1 MSPPLSLLIRWLQ
14 VSDRSGMHGR
24 TLSGER
30 RWIFT
35 VLIRHTRSLHEILDI
50 AVALSSCRRC
60 IANMVPPAEN
70 GTPASSPS
78 AAKKQS
84 GAAAQNDGVN
94 GNGTKNT
101 AAHSRQSSDGSNGA
115 TPHKQ
120 HTPAT
125 AEHLRYGHIDFE
137 EVEEAEEDK
146 RRHYLLRK
154 PKVKQWF
161 YRGKLFRSAEGR
173 ASARIEL

>member
-1 MSPPLSLLIRWLQ
+1 MAS

-35 VLIRHTRSLHEILDI
+35 ALFRHTRSLHEILDI
-50 AVALSSCRRC
+50 AVALSSCRWC

-84 GAAAQNDGVN
+84 DAAAQTGVYSN
-94 GNGTKNT
+94 GSKST
-101 AAHSRQSSDGSNGA
+101 AAHSRLSSDGSNGA